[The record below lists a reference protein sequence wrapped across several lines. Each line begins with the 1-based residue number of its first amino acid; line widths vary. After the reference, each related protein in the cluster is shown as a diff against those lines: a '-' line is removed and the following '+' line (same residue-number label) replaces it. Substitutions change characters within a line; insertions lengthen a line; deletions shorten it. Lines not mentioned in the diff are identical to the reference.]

1 MGMEKR
7 TAGKKSKGSVGVEV
21 NQGRLRIR
29 LPRHIY
35 GGVQKYFYPGL
46 SDTKEHWRIARAKA
60 QQIESDIVFERFDP
74 TLEKYKPPVYEPPAP
89 RQQDPIN
96 LSTLWDA
103 YTVYKSKSLSPSS
116 LKDFRKTKN
125 HLAKSPTLSLDQ
137 ARTIAT
143 YLRENLTADAARRV
157 LMQISACC
165 QWAVDGGLIDENPF
179 AGKIGKVKV
188 QRNLNISPFTAGERD
203 LIIQAFESDEYHQHY
218 AAFVKFLFATGCRTS
233 EAVGLLWL
241 HIDPDLRVISFQE
254 AVVDGVRTQSTKT
267 HKSRRFPVNDS
278 LRELLES
285 IKPTRVNPK
294 SSVFTDQHE
303 NLVRPN
309 NFLRRHWQP
318 IVKSL
323 GIAYRPQYNT
333 RHTFITLCLEA
344 RVPVAQ
350 VAAWVGNSPKVI
362 WEHYAGL
369 IQGEVPPL

>member
-1 MGMEKR
+1 M
-7 TAGKKSKGSVGVEV
+7 TSKKPKGTVGVEV

-29 LPRHIY
+29 LPRQVY

-46 SDTKEHWRIARAKA
+46 SNTKENRRIAQAKA
-60 QQIESDIVFERFDP
+60 QQIESDIIFERFDP
-74 TLEKYKPPVYEPPAP
+74 TLEKYKPPVYEPPPPA
-89 RQQDPIN
+89 RQTPNPAKN

-116 LKDFRKTKN
+116 LKDFRKVKN
-125 HLAKSPTLSLDQ
+125 HLAKLPTQSLTQ
-137 ARTIAT
+137 GKAIASH
-143 YLRENLTADAARRV
+143 LRENLSPDAARRV
-157 LMQISACC
+157 LMQVSACC
-165 QWAVDGGLIDENPF
+165 QWAVDGGLIEENPF
-179 AGKIGKVKV
+179 AGKMAKVKV
-188 QRNLNISPFTAGERD
+188 QRNLNIHPFTAGERD
-203 LIIQAFESDEYHQHY
+203 LIIKAFDQDERHSHY

-233 EAVGLLWL
+233 EAVGLCWHHL
-241 HIDPDLRVISFQE
+241 DPDFLYISFQE
-254 AVVDGVRTQSTKT
+254 AVVDGVRQSSTKT

-278 LRELLES
+278 LRELLEG
-285 IKPTRVNPK
+285 IKPETVNMKAP
-294 SSVFTDQHE
+294 VFTDQHG

-318 IVKSL
+318 VVKSL
-323 GIAYRPQYNT
+323 PIAYRPQYNT

-369 IQGEVPPL
+369 IQSQVPPL